1 MPFHTFY
8 LFPDN
13 TSVTTATSPVYSNPI
28 DQATC
33 YQTQG
38 ILSVQWSRTGGDC
51 TIDVLGCNDPT
62 AFANPGASGLVWTTI
77 STITVNANSGFT
89 TIAQPAARIVR
100 FKITRGASDT
110 VITVKAC
117 WP

>member
-28 DQATC
+28 DQAVC

-38 ILSVQWSRTGGDC
+38 ILSVQME
-51 TIDVLGCNDPT
+51 
-62 AFANPGASGLVWTTI
+62 VW
-77 STITVNANSGFT
+77 A
-89 TIAQPAARIVR
+89 
-100 FKITRGASDT
+100 
-110 VITVKAC
+110 
-117 WP
+117 